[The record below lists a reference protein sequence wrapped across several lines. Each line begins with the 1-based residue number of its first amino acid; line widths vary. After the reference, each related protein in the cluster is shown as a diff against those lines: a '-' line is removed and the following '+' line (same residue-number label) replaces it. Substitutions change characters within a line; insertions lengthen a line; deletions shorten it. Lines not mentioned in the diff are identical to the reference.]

1 MSEQWEAIK
10 AKREEQVGESTY
22 FIDADNFGEVARLCK
37 QHRLLANGMGGA
49 LPEISDFSYIQ
60 DVLDIACGAGGW
72 VVDIALEHP
81 TVQVTGVD
89 INPGML
95 EYARSQA
102 QEEDVQNLHL
112 HLMDATGPLDF
123 SDNTFDLVNARLL
136 SSFMPTSKWPT
147 FLRECARI
155 TRPGGAIRVVEAEA
169 PLTNSAACEQ
179 LNALIAQ
186 SMKVGGLG
194 FSPDGRHVGL
204 IPVMKRLLQDAGCHN
219 VRLFSY
225 AIDCSASSLE
235 RVRAYQNGQTVYK
248 LVQPY
253 LLQLGLATQQE
264 LDRLYH
270 LALED
275 MNSPDFCALW
285 TFVTVLGE
293 VPDPNKA

>member
-1 MSEQWEAIK
+1 MTEQ
-10 AKREEQVGESTY
+10 RNVLEEESRDLNGENTY
-22 FIDADNFGEVARLCK
+22 FIDANNFGEVARLCK

-49 LPEISDFSYIQ
+49 LPEISDFSCIQ

-72 VVDIALEHP
+72 AVDIALAHP
-81 TVQVTGVD
+81 TIQVTGVD

-102 QEEDVQNLHL
+102 QEEDIRNLHL
-112 HLMDATGPLDF
+112 RLMDATQPLDF
-123 SDNTFDLVNARLL
+123 LNDTFDIVNARLL
-136 SSFMPTSKWPT
+136 SNFMPTEKWPP
-147 FLRECARI
+147 FLRECVRI
-155 TRPGGAIRVVEAEA
+155 TRPGGAVRLVEAEV

-179 LNALIAQ
+179 LNALINQ
-186 SMKVGGLG
+186 GLKMGGLG
-194 FSPDGRHVGL
+194 FSPDGRHLGL
-204 IPVMKRLLQDAGCHN
+204 LPVMKRLLQDAGCRN

-225 AIDCSASSLE
+225 AIDCSASSTEHL
-235 RVRAYQNGQTVYK
+235 RAYQNGQAVYK
-248 LVQPY
+248 LVQPF

-285 TFVTVLGE
+285 TFVTALGE
-293 VPDPNKA
+293 VPELNKA